1 MNALV
6 LKLWERARRRR
17 VTIRLLQAAV
27 LRSLR
32 RALQPCLMPARY
44 TMQFCSAYVSFLLMR
59 CMNEVNRFVCAAA
72 RGFCVLAAASR
83 LVLKARAPRHCYPD
97 CGRVSIRACEGND
110 RIARNHRPGGR
121 GGVQTVIPAR
131 LVSRTRL
138 WVALMRSVTAAAIR
152 RRVRGY
158 KRLPAAD
165 TISRN

>member
-1 MNALV
+1 MHLLA

-32 RALQPCLMPARY
+32 RDLQPCLMPARY
-44 TMQFCSAYVSFLLMR
+44 TMQFCGAYVSFLLMR

-97 CGRVSIRACEGND
+97 CGRVSICACEGND

-131 LVSRTRL
+131 KAARTRRL
-138 WVALMRSVTAAAIR
+138 GGLDAIGHR
-152 RRVRGY
+152 
-158 KRLPAAD
+158 
-165 TISRN
+165 SRNSPQSSGLQAFTSR